1 MKKVLIIASLFTI
14 LFASCNSFHKHHDGK
29 KCDSTKVDTVQCDS
43 VKADTLK
50 K

>member
-1 MKKVLIIASLFTI
+1 MKKVLIIISLFAI
-14 LFASCNSFHKHHDGK
+14 LFVSCNNHKRHHGK
-29 KCDSTKVDTVQCDS
+29 ECDSTKVDTVQCDT